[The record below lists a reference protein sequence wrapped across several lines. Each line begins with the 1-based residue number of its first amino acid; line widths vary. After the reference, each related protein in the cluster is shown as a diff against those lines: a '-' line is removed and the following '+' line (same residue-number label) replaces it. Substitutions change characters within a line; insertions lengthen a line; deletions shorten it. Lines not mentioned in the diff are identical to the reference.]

1 MKKIFKVLL
10 VAFAIASIGLA
21 ASTVLTAGPVDGDGS
36 ATVDGDCIY
45 QTMGYCNN
53 RLTYA
58 CKVSFTAEAC
68 RRRVCCHPF

>member
-10 VAFAIASIGLA
+10 VAFAVASMGLA
-21 ASTVLTAGPVDGDGS
+21 ASTVLTAGPIDGDGS
-36 ATVDGDCIY
+36 ATVDERCVY

-58 CKVSFTAEAC
+58 CKVSFTAEVC
-68 RRRVCCHPF
+68 RRWSCCQPF